1 VPAKVGTEF
10 EKPVAGD
17 CNGFFYEDEITVPL
31 LWLFV
36 GTVLVAMSASCMI
49 PPRVT
54 LVPHQLG
61 KKYRNKL

>member
-10 EKPVAGD
+10 EKPVAGH
-17 CNGFFYEDEITVPL
+17 CNGFFYEDEITVPV
-31 LWLFV
+31 LFLFF
-36 GTVLVAMSASCMI
+36 GTVLATMSVSCTI